1 MRNYFTKKKPDMT
14 CMVETYNPHI
24 TKFSSATLYHEEFED
39 EESRL
44 VQLLSD
50 IPPSALHSQSTDG
63 VRNLPRAHCYESND
77 DGSME
82 EAIPAV
88 LRSLDSGFG
97 SNDSSI
103 VDLTEDQDSST
114 VQPPWWKSELANDIH
129 QTLRERE
136 KELAP
141 IQFQSPQLKQRYC

>member
-1 MRNYFTKKKPDMT
+1 MT

-24 TKFSSATLYHEEFED
+24 TKFSSATLYHEELED
-39 EESRL
+39 EEGRL

-63 VRNLPRAHCYESND
+63 VRNLPRAHRYESIND

-82 EAIPAV
+82 EVIPAV
-88 LRSLDSGFG
+88 LRSPDSGFG
-97 SNDSSI
+97 SDDSSI

-114 VQPPWWKSELANDIH
+114 VQPPWWESELANDIH
-129 QTLRERE
+129 QTLRESE
-136 KELAP
+136 KKLAP
-141 IQFQSPQLKQRYC
+141 IQFQSPQLKQRYYC

>member
-1 MRNYFTKKKPDMT
+1 MT

-24 TKFSSATLYHEEFED
+24 TKFSSATLYHEELED

-63 VRNLPRAHCYESND
+63 VRNLQRVHRYESND

-97 SNDSSI
+97 SNDSTI
-103 VDLTEDQDSST
+103 VDLTEDQDNST
-114 VQPPWWKSELANDIH
+114 VQPPWWESELANDIH

-136 KELAP
+136 KKLAP
-141 IQFQSPQLKQRYC
+141 IQFQSPQLKQRYYC